1 MGLPE
6 LLTVE
11 QLAELLGVP
20 VATVYRWNYLG
31 TGPQRL
37 AIGRHVRYRLS
48 DVEAWLHDQRVAP

>member
-1 MGLPE
+1 MDLE
-6 LLTVE
+6 LLSVE

-48 DVEAWLHDQRVAP
+48 DVEAWLRDQQVA

>member
-1 MGLPE
+1 VELE
-6 LLTVE
+6 LLSVE

-37 AIGRHVRYRLS
+37 AIGRHVRYRIS
-48 DVEAWLHDQRVAP
+48 DVDAWLREQQVA